1 MEIAFMMIVFSIVL
15 THVPTLLI
23 CTPSSAAVE
32 IEAVKM
38 VQAKVAWP
46 IRPEPCLLVR
56 ANLMKYQKGCT
67 LFIYQQGCPFLM
79 TTYT

>member
-1 MEIAFMMIVFSIVL
+1 MEIAFMMIVFSTVL

-32 IEAVKM
+32 MEAVKM

-46 IRPEPCLLVR
+46 KRPEPS
-56 ANLMKYQKGCT
+56 
-67 LFIYQQGCPFLM
+67 LFIH
-79 TTYT
+79 TNI